1 MKLSYN
7 RTPEFPS
14 LFGNT
19 ATLTV
24 FAVEPWNTVHF
35 QNEMCGHRLQ
45 AASILHDGSDPEG
58 TRASRLF

>member
-7 RTPEFPS
+7 RTTEIPS

-24 FAVEPWNTVHF
+24 FAVEPWNA
-35 QNEMCGHRLQ
+35 LQ
-45 AASILHDGSDPEG
+45 
-58 TRASRLF
+58 